1 MRTESPHLA
10 YLRCMGLHRCV
21 GVCIVLAALNV
32 QGQQPVFNFGLTAG
46 WHTNAITRR
55 PDIDR
60 LSPFAAWGMNNAHG
74 GAFIEVRLRD
84 PLYLLA
90 EAQVS
95 SFNTSGNYFA
105 LNKEGEVAS
114 TPSSLRES
122 AFLFSTLF
130 QYHVDNV
137 RACIGF
143 TTFVLR
149 NSAIDAAD
157 YTILANRRGFDFGL
171 TTGLEV
177 TLNRHVSVAARF
189 IRFYGGMYIERPETE
204 AQARHYALQIAAR
217 VHIRPLGRKP

>member
-1 MRTESPHLA
+1 MHTKSPRLA
-10 YLRCMGLHRCV
+10 YLRRMGLHRCIW
-21 GVCIVLAALNV
+21 VCVMLAALTA

-46 WHTNAITRR
+46 WHATAITRR
-55 PDIDR
+55 PESPQ
-60 LSPFAAWGMNNAHG
+60 LSPVAAWGFNNAHG
-74 GAFIEVRLRD
+74 GAFIEARLRD

-105 LNKEGEVAS
+105 LNEEGGVVS
-114 TPSSLRES
+114 TQSSLRENAFMFS
-122 AFLFSTLF
+122 ALF
-130 QYHVDNV
+130 QYHVNEV

-143 TTFVLR
+143 TTLLLQ
-149 NSAIDAAD
+149 NSAIDAVD

-189 IRFYGGMYIERPETE
+189 IRFYGGMYIERPEAE
-204 AQARHYALQIAAR
+204 AQARHYALQIAVR
-217 VHIRPLGRKP
+217 LHIRPIGRKP